1 MKTTFFRYFFFILYF
16 FSFLSDLILDKLIN
30 DKYSYFDL
38 LGKLNEA
45 FLKVKFR
52 FAEKT
57 AKSGRKW
64 NSDRRK
70 LRSSGSLITLNSIYW
85 KNLNEHDEQFWPIIN
100 IFKICY
106 CIFCRDIMLRIKH
119 GYDFKKRWYLKANF
133 PCSHFIA

>member
-1 MKTTFFRYFFFILYF
+1 MPVNDKHHYYAGNGTLIDEDYVLPIFFFFNLYF

-45 FLKVKFR
+45 FLIKVKFR

-85 KNLNEHDEQFWPIIN
+85 KNLNEHDE
-100 IFKICY
+100 
-106 CIFCRDIMLRIKH
+106 
-119 GYDFKKRWYLKANF
+119 
-133 PCSHFIA
+133 